1 MGCLR
6 GFFLFY
12 TITKRGVVQEGAG
25 RNADGMQCG
34 RDAMR
39 TGDPVR
45 RQGGRKGKEKIPLL
59 LVTTISGRGIVY
71 VFNF

>member
-1 MGCLR
+1 MPPWVFSFLYYHEKGGGAR
-6 GFFLFY
+6 GGG
-12 TITKRGVVQEGAG
+12 T
-25 RNADGMQCG
+25 QCG